1 MNLSEKIK
9 DQVIKSLQYDMSA
22 IEIQE
27 TIDETLKSILEKYKP
42 IIDLHESILN
52 NKIHLNNF
60 KDLIVSEIKK
70 EEKDV

>member
-1 MNLSEKIK
+1 
-9 DQVIKSLQYDMSA
+9 MSA

-52 NKIHLNNF
+52 NKILLNNF

>member
-52 NKIHLNNF
+52 NKILLNNF

-70 EEKDV
+70 EEKHV

>member
-52 NKIHLNNF
+52 NKILLNNF

>member
-52 NKIHLNNF
+52 DKILLNNF

-70 EEKDV
+70 EEKHV